1 MSVSPLA
8 ISRPWNVAVLFGGP
22 SAEREVS
29 LDSGREIAAA
39 LERRGHQVTAI
50 DPGPT
55 EFEAQATLRHA
66 DWKQFDGVFI
76 ALHGTFGEDG
86 TVQRFLDAA
95 GVPYTGSDAESSRIA
110 FSKSA
115 AKERFDA
122 EGIAT
127 PAYVLVNAS
136 DPRSRAAFHAA
147 QLGYPIVVKPDAQG
161 SSLGV
166 SIVRWPDELP
176 AALEKCFALGPFGLL
191 ERYVAGTEWTVGFL
205 GPRAL
210 PPMCVSTDH
219 DFLDFDAKY
228 RDESTS
234 VSFDGQVSREVVAG
248 IRATASRA
256 CRALD
261 ATGACRVDLRVDEQG
276 VAWLLEVNTLPGF
289 TSHSAVPTAAARI
302 GIDFDELC
310 EQVLA
315 MSLTQRAKRHAA

>member
-1 MSVSPLA
+1 MSLSPLA
-8 ISRPWNVAVLFGGP
+8 ISRPLNIAVLYGGP

-29 LDSGREIAAA
+29 LDSGREVIAA
-39 LERRGHQVTAI
+39 LERRGHSVIPI

-55 EFEAQATLRHA
+55 EFDAHITLRCT
-66 DWKQFDGVFI
+66 DWSVFDVVFI

-86 TVQRFLDAA
+86 TVQAALDAT
-95 GVPYTGSDAESSRIA
+95 GVPYTGSGAESSRLA

-115 AKERFDA
+115 AKERFAAD
-122 EGIAT
+122 GIAT
-127 PAYVLVNAS
+127 PAYVLVNTE

-147 QLGYPIVVKPDAQG
+147 QLGYPVVVKPDAQG

-191 ERYVAGTEWTVGFL
+191 ERYVAGSEWTVGFL
-205 GPRAL
+205 GPQAL

-228 RDESTS
+228 RDEETS
-234 VSFDGQVSREVVAG
+234 VSFDGGMPADVIAG
-248 IRATASRA
+248 IQATAARA
-256 CRALD
+256 GRALGT
-261 ATGACRVDLRVDEQG
+261 TGICRIDLRLDENN

-289 TSHSAVPTAAARI
+289 TSHSAVPTAAARV
-302 GIDFDELC
+302 GIEFDELC
-310 EQVLA
+310 ERVAA
-315 MSLTQRAKRHAA
+315 MPLVEGRSRRAA